1 MRYTMSSSLADIDV
15 VILCGGKGTRLQ
27 TVVAD
32 RPKPLACIH
41 EKPFLDILIHRFIQ
55 EGYRRF
61 ILCSGFKGEMIHDHF
76 SAAGLPVEIRYSQ
89 EDSPLGTGGAVKLAE
104 HMIAGDTFL
113 VTNGDSYCSV
123 DLAAFHDSHMRRQ
136 ALMSMVLA
144 RSDDPEEYGSVQ
156 INDSAQIVR
165 FAEKEGFSK
174 RAHVSA
180 GIYLFQRK
188 VLNYIPAGTPYSL
201 EYDLFPQLI
210 KLKHNCYGFDSHT
223 PVIDIGTPQRLKKAR
238 QYLAWTEG

>member
-1 MRYTMSSSLADIDV
+1 MPSSLADIDV

-27 TVVAD
+27 TVVDD
-32 RPKPLACIH
+32 RPKPLAQIQ

-55 EGYRRF
+55 AGCRRF
-61 ILCSGFKGEMIHDHF
+61 ILCSGFKGEMIHAHYN
-76 SAAGLPVEIRYSQ
+76 AAGLCAEIRYSQ
-89 EDSPLGTGGAVKLAE
+89 EDSPRGTGGAVKLAE

-113 VTNGDSYCSV
+113 VTNGDSYCSA
-123 DLAAFHDSHMRRQ
+123 DLAAFYDSHLQRQ

-156 INDSAQIVR
+156 INAGGQIVR

-188 VLNYIPAGTPYSL
+188 VLNYIPERTAYSL

-210 KLKHNCYGFDSHT
+210 KLKHNCYGFDSQA
-223 PVIDIGTPQRLKKAR
+223 PVIDIGTPLRLEKAR
-238 QYLAWTEG
+238 QYLAQT